1 VCQLW
6 PAILLTLSS
15 AITQSGVAQSQSSS
29 EPPDH
34 QAALATNQS
43 SIAQPAPRPSS
54 SGIGQAQNG
63 APVLDKALQDQ
74 LYNKENELGRAERD
88 RDAAFFQQNL
98 APDFLY
104 VAFNGLVLAK
114 DQLVDALQHIQISSY
129 EIRNVKFRRLGPDVM
144 QLAYDLMMQG
154 DAAGVPIPHQLYA
167 TSIWV
172 RSSNDWRLIYHQTT
186 PARHH

>member
-1 VCQLW
+1 VHQLW

-15 AITQSGVAQSQSSS
+15 AITQSG
-29 EPPDH
+29 
-34 QAALATNQS
+34 
-43 SIAQPAPRPSS
+43 IAQTPSS
-54 SGIGQAQNG
+54 SPSPAHRAAQPSQPTNPGELEPAQNG
-63 APVLDKALQDQ
+63 APFPDKALQDQ

-88 RDAAFFQQNL
+88 RNTAFFQQNL

-114 DQLVDALQHIQISSY
+114 DQLVDALQHIQIFSY
-129 EIRNVKFRRLGPDVM
+129 EIRNVKFRRLGPDVV
-144 QLAYDLMMQG
+144 QLAYDLMMRG

>member
-1 VCQLW
+1 V
-6 PAILLTLSS
+6 
-15 AITQSGVAQSQSSS
+15 QSGVAQTQSSS
-29 EPPDH
+29 QPPSN
-34 QAALATNQS
+34 QAAQPSLPTDQS
-43 SIAQPAPRPSS
+43 PTTQPPPQPSS
-54 SGIGQAQNG
+54 SEIAQSG
-63 APVLDKALQDQ
+63 AAVPDKALEDQ

-88 RDAAFFQQNL
+88 RNAAFFRQNL

-114 DQLVDALQHIQISSY
+114 DQIVDALQHIQISSY
-129 EIRNVKFRRLGPDVM
+129 EIRNVRFRRLGPEVM
-144 QLAYDLMMQG
+144 QLAYDLIMQG

-172 RSSNDWRLIYHQTT
+172 RSSHDWRLAYHQTT